1 MNPSRNYGEIAKF
14 IIYSELSTQFPAYL
28 KGRNSVSVHPLFNKS
43 YFAFLSSA
51 ANYLSLN
58 FTGRAI

>member
-1 MNPSRNYGEIAKF
+1 MEIAKF
-14 IIYSELSTQFPAYL
+14 IIYSELNTQFPAYL
-28 KGRNSVSVHPLFNKS
+28 KGRNSVSVHPLFDKS